1 MPANPHHTRERILQ
15 AALELFSRQGIGKTS
30 LADVARRSGASRVTI
45 YRYFP
50 DKQALAGEVFILGD
64 QAFRRGLEELRQRTD
79 VTPEQVIRVIGEGLA
94 SLPPHDPTAS
104 VDELRRLY
112 PEAYRR
118 FQSVRTAT
126 LDALFDGL
134 FELAGRQGTLR
145 PGLDR
150 RLVEAV
156 FAEVV
161 VGFFDRPAF
170 RTLGMSGLELYEAV
184 SHLLLYGLLRTDG
197 RSPSAPRVRSPAR
210 GGRRPK
216 RKRER

>member
-1 MPANPHHTRERILQ
+1 MPKATRQTRERILR
-15 AALELFSRQGIGKTS
+15 AALELFSRQGIGATS
-30 LADVARRSGASRVTI
+30 LAEVALRSGVSRVTI

-64 QAFRRGLEELRQRTD
+64 QAFRRGLQELKERAG

-94 SLPPHDPTAS
+94 AVPPGDTAAR
-104 VDELRRLY
+104 VDELHRLY

-118 FQSVRTAT
+118 FQSVRAAT

-134 FELAGRQGTLR
+134 FKLAGRLGTLR

-156 FAEVV
+156 FSELV
-161 VGFFDRPAF
+161 VGFFEKPAF
-170 RTLGMSGLELYEAV
+170 LTLGMSGVELYEAV
-184 SHLLLYGLLRTDG
+184 SGLLLHGMLRSDGNPRTD
-197 RSPSAPRVRSPAR
+197 RTAPMSAR

-216 RKRER
+216 GKRET

>member
-1 MPANPHHTRERILQ
+1 MPEATRQTRERILR
-15 AALELFSRQGIGKTS
+15 AALELFSRQGIGATS
-30 LADVARRSGASRVTI
+30 LADVARRSGVSRVTI

-64 QAFRRGLEELRQRTD
+64 QAFRRGLQELRQRTD
-79 VTPEQVIRVIGEGLA
+79 VTPERVIRVIGEGLA
-94 SLPPHDPTAS
+94 TLPPNDPAAGI
-104 VDELRRLY
+104 DELRRLY

-118 FQSVRTAT
+118 FQSVRTTT

-156 FAEVV
+156 FSELV
-161 VGFFDRPAF
+161 VGFFDKPAF
-170 RTLGMSGLELYEAV
+170 ISLGMTGLELYEAV
-184 SHLLLYGLLRTDG
+184 SDLLLHGLLRPEG
-197 RSPSAPRVRSPAR
+197 RPHSAPRARSRTR
-210 GGRRPK
+210 GSKRPK
-216 RKRER
+216 RKRDR